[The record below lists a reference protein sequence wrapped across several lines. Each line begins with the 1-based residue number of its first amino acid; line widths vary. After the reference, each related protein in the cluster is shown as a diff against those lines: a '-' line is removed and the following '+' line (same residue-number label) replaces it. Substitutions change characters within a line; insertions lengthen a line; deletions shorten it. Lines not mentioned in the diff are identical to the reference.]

1 MSFLVAGG
9 ITVPI
14 SANSTPSRED
24 EEIGDR
30 DRAFDGTMRELILG
44 VKHNHAGETK
54 PITKTDADALV
65 TVLQGTPPITCS
77 GDWLGASG
85 SYFAQVTEYRGVK
98 VNGAFRVVVAF
109 TLMEA

>member
-1 MSFLVAGG
+1 MSFLVVGG

-14 SANSTPSRED
+14 AASSTPSRSD

-30 DRAFDGTMRELILG
+30 QRAFDGTMRQTVIA

-54 PITKTDADALV
+54 PLLKVDADALV
-65 TVLQGTPPITCS
+65 TALQATPPITCS

-98 VNGAFRVVVAF
+98 VGSVARVVVAF

>member
-1 MSFLVAGG
+1 MSFLVVGG

-14 SANSTPSRED
+14 AASSTPSRSD

-30 DRAFDGTMRELILG
+30 ARSFDGTMRQTVIA
-44 VKHNHAGETK
+44 VKHNHAGETV
-54 PITKTDADALV
+54 PISKTDADALV
-65 TVLQGTPPITCS
+65 TALQASPPITCS

-85 SYFAQVTEYRGVK
+85 SYFGQVTDYHAVK
-98 VNGAFRVVVAF
+98 VGSPYYIVAF